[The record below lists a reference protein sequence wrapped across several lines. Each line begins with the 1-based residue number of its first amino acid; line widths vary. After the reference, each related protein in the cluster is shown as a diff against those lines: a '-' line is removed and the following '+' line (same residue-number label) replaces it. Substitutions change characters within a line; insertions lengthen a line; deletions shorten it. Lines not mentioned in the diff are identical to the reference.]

1 MTREEAIKV
10 LENPD
15 VSIGVSAR
23 IGQAPEYWRKLR
35 PALDMA
41 ISALRQQEQENECV
55 ECSGIVYRQ
64 TNSGKIV
71 PLGQRCGAKITPPCY
86 VPDGDGCSYQIY
98 GDNNDEPID
107 RCKSC
112 PLCQSD
118 KVRHKQEQE
127 RNDPITL
134 DELRKM
140 DGEPVYCVEI
150 TGREEWLFR
159 RDGGFADMY
168 GEFTSDDFMS
178 WDNYGKLWW
187 CYRQQPAK
195 EDDHA

>member
-1 MTREEAIKV
+1 MTREEAIEAIKC
-10 LENPD
+10 NWPD
-15 VSIGVSAR
+15 SRYTI
-23 IGQAPEYWRKLR
+23 LR
-35 PALDMA
+35 EALDMA
-41 ISALRQQEQENECV
+41 ISALRQQENECV

-64 TNSGKIV
+64 TNSGKII

-118 KVRHKQEQE
+118 KVRHKQEHFRDLTKKVE
-127 RNDPITL
+127 PLTL

-140 DGEPVYCVEI
+140 DGEPVWVQSPGVPEYGRWAIVE
-150 TGREEWLFR
+150 GVGENCLFLH
-159 RDGGFADMY
+159 
-168 GEFTSDDFMS
+168 DDFTGHE
-178 WDNYGKLWW
+178 YGKTWLA
-187 CYRQQPAK
+187 YRQKP
-195 EDDHA
+195 EDGTV